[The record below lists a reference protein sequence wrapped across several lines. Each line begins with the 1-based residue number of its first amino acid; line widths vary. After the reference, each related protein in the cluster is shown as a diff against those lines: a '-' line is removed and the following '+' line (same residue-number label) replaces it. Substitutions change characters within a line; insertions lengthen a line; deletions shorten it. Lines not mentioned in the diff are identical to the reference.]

1 MRYLDFDLEIDPG
14 NGGVYAVTT
23 RSLAG
28 EGRGTIRFPFD
39 EHSLGERRKDLQIAL
54 LQSLIS
60 ARQVLSP
67 EQQVVQD
74 FGKQLFETLMVGN
87 IRSRYDVCRQKAA
100 SEQTE
105 TGVRVRLNIRPPE
118 LVALPWE
125 FLYDERQGEYICFSR
140 YTTLIRYLG
149 LTQPIPPL
157 TVAPPLRILCM
168 IATPADRVQLDT
180 ACEQERITEAL
191 GDLEKQGLVELHWLA
206 GQTWQDLQRELWHGP
221 WHVFHFIGHGSFDSG
236 LQEGILALA
245 DEVGKTQIFSATQLS
260 RLLADHRSLR
270 LVLLNACEG
279 ARSDGKDV
287 FSSTAATLAR
297 GGIPAVLAMQY
308 AISDRAAIR
317 LTQTFYEALA
327 EGQAVDEA
335 VAEARKAISFSA
347 QRTLE
352 WGTPVLYLRSTDG
365 MLFTLPQASR
375 KRQAES
381 IQPESQL
388 EHTPAD
394 PQPRRNEAP
403 LILVPPNPAQKTWS
417 GGDEIVIRGRT
428 YLLHDEAGALIEQQH
443 GSDRSYL
450 RRRAKAWRQDIDRLV
465 WLKQVLVLRQTPLA
479 KQALDLLRT
488 EARLLAKMDHLPDF
502 PRVLD
507 VEESDQGYTLVF
519 TFTSGTP
526 LSRAFGPLDTSLELS
541 RIIDLL
547 RCLQPLYAMLDALHR
562 QRVAHRNLSPEQ
574 IVLVGGR
581 NARAVV
587 GDLGLA
593 ATPLTAD
600 EGPPLYR
607 APEQVRSFLPTAS
620 VAQIDV
626 YQLGAT
632 LYHLIAGQPVLSISG
647 RIEPPGTYNRSV
659 LPELNAALLRA
670 LASSPTE
677 RWPNIF
683 AFRNALNR
691 ATR

>member
-14 NGGVYAVTT
+14 TGGVYAVTT

-39 EHSLGERRKDLQIAL
+39 EHSLRERRKDLQIAL

-74 FGKQLFETLMVGN
+74 FGKQLFEAVMIGD

-157 TVAPPLRILCM
+157 TVVPPLRILCM

-180 ACEQERITEAL
+180 SREQERLTEAL

-206 GQTWQDLQRELWHGP
+206 GQTWKDLQRELWHGP
-221 WHVFHFIGHGSFDSG
+221 WHIFHFIGHGSFDSG

-308 AISDRAAIR
+308 AISDHAAIR

-347 QRTLE
+347 SRTLE

-365 MLFTLPQASR
+365 TLFTLPQMGQQR
-375 KRQAES
+375 RAEKT
-381 IQPESQL
+381 QPEEQPERVHL
-388 EHTPAD
+388 ATQ
-394 PQPRRNEAP
+394 PQQKRVP
-403 LILVPPNPAQKTWS
+403 LVVPPGPAQQEWG

-428 YLLHDEAGALIEQQH
+428 YMLHDEAGAHIEQQH
-443 GSDRSYL
+443 GADRSYL

-465 WLKQVLVLRQTPLA
+465 WLKQMQVLHQTPLA

-502 PRVLD
+502 PHVLD

-526 LSRAFGPLDTSLELS
+526 LSRAFGPLDASLEPS

-607 APEQVRSFLPTAS
+607 APEQVRGFLPTAS

-659 LPELNAALLRA
+659 LPELDAALLRA